1 MRISFAILVGFAFTS
16 CTNPLSENGHTS
28 CADSIVESK
37 IPEAIPSSDST
48 SSTSSTFSMHTFKNA
63 DGLEGYGFDIYQEG
77 KMMIHQNSIPAIQ
90 GNKAFTS
97 EEEAK
102 AVGALMLYRIS
113 NGIMPPSI
121 SIEDLDSL
129 GVKY

>member
-1 MRISFAILVGFAFTS
+1 MRIVIALFFGISLVG
-16 CTNPLSENGHTS
+16 CNNPKVENGHTS
-28 CADSIVESK
+28 CTDSLVESK
-37 IPEAIPSSDST
+37 IPDTIPSTDS
-48 SSTSSTFSMHTFKNA
+48 SSSHFSMHTFKNR

-90 GNKAFTS
+90 GNKGFST

-129 GVKY
+129 GVKYSF

>member
-1 MRISFAILVGFAFTS
+1 MRISFAILIGIAFAS

-28 CADSIVESK
+28 CSDSIVASK
-37 IPEAIPSSDST
+37 VPEATPVSDS
-48 SSTSSTFSMHTFKNA
+48 SSSHFSMHTFKNE
-63 DGLEGYGFDIYQEG
+63 DGLEGYGFDIYQKG
-77 KMMIHQNSIPAIQ
+77 AMMIHQNSIPAIQ
-90 GNKAFTS
+90 GNKGFST

-129 GVKY
+129 GVKYPL

>member
-1 MRISFAILVGFAFTS
+1 MRISFAILIGIAFAS
-16 CTNPLSENGHTS
+16 CTNPLSENGHAS

-37 IPEAIPSSDST
+37 IPNAIATADSASSH
-48 SSTSSTFSMHTFKNA
+48 FSMQTFKNA
-63 DGLEGYGFDIYQEG
+63 DGLGGYGFDIYQEG

-90 GNKAFTS
+90 GNKGFNT
-97 EEEAK
+97 EEESK

>member
-1 MRISFAILVGFAFTS
+1 MRISFAILVGIAFAS

-37 IPEAIPSSDST
+37 IPDTIPTTDST
-48 SSTSSTFSMHTFKNA
+48 TSHFSMHTFKNA

-90 GNKAFTS
+90 GNKGFNT
-97 EEEAK
+97 EEDAK

>member
-1 MRISFAILVGFAFTS
+1 MRISLAILIGMAFAS
-16 CTNPLSENGHTS
+16 CTNPLSESGHTT

-37 IPEAIPSSDST
+37 IPDSTPVSDS
-48 SSTSSTFSMHTFKNA
+48 SSSHFSMHTFKNA
-63 DGLEGYGFDIYQEG
+63 EGLEGFGFDIYKEG

-90 GNKAFTS
+90 GNRGFNT

-102 AVGALMLYRIS
+102 AVGGLMLYRIS

-121 SIEDLDSL
+121 SIEDLDSM
-129 GVKY
+129 GVKYSF

>member
-1 MRISFAILVGFAFTS
+1 MSISFAILIGIAFAS
-16 CTNPLSENGHTS
+16 CTNPLSENGHAS

-37 IPEAIPSSDST
+37 IPDASPNTDSGSSH
-48 SSTSSTFSMHTFKNA
+48 FSMHTFKNA
-63 DGLEGYGFDIYQEG
+63 DGLEGYGFDVYQEG

-90 GNKAFTS
+90 GNKGFNNA
-97 EEEAK
+97 EETK

-129 GVKY
+129 GVKHSF